1 MKKVFLCLIAVL
13 QVTVALTQEAGS
25 LPSFNSIRTPNSPA
39 FSVLGVQPTSVERPN
54 TPADLAVAIDNA
66 TEGFRKFPQ
75 NFSLEFSP
83 YWMSK
88 EPMALSW
95 RDDINRSIEKSLVRT
110 FSASL
115 ATISKEVNKKEVRGL
130 SYGFRTFLLSGKTSD
145 KSITAIEQ
153 LEKKLASFSAQYAE
167 SAAAEERSV
176 QLEFFKKIREA
187 SDEAEK
193 ETAKQWYE
201 EQRKRIQGVK
211 EKWLADQD
219 AKIQDDKQ
227 VFAPQREGLFVEIAY
242 AAAYHND
249 SVNADLRKAGYAFWV
264 TPSYVTGDYSLVGVY
279 RQVKDSLSNRSSEYG
294 VRFLYTR
301 ERYALSLE
309 YLKGEYQ
316 SETTLPNR
324 ERFSLLFE
332 YLISNNLWA
341 TLSLGEDNKNIQE
354 TQSIFSTVGIRYNFS
369 RDRYSFK

>member
-1 MKKVFLCLIAVL
+1 MKNFFLCLFAL
-13 QVTVALTQEAGS
+13 QLTVAWAQDPKS
-25 LPSFNSIRTPNSPA
+25 LPSLNAIRTPNSPA

-66 TEGFRKFPQ
+66 TEGFKKFPK

-95 RDDINRSIEKSLVRT
+95 RDDINRSVEASLVRT

-115 ATISKEVNKKEVRGL
+115 ATTSKEVNTKEVRGL

-145 KSITAIEQ
+145 KSVAAIEA
-153 LEKKLASFSAQYAE
+153 LEKKLTAFSAQFAE
-167 SAAAEERSV
+167 VAAAEERSV
-176 QLEFFKKIREA
+176 QLEFFRKIREA
-187 SDEAEK
+187 TDDAEK
-193 ETAKQWYE
+193 ETAKQWFE
-201 EQRKRIQGVK
+201 EQRKRIQVSK
-211 EKWLADQD
+211 EKWLKEED
-219 AKIQDDKQ
+219 AKMQEDAQ
-227 VFAPQREGLFVEIAY
+227 AFAPQREGLFVEIAY

-249 SVNADLRKAGYAFWV
+249 TVNADLRKGGYAFWV

-279 RQVKDSLSNRSSEYG
+279 RQLKDSLSNKSSEYG
-294 VRFLYTR
+294 IRFLYTK
-301 ERYALSLE
+301 ERYAVSLE

-316 SETTLPNR
+316 NETPLPNR

-332 YLISNNLWA
+332 YLLNENLWVSM
-341 TLSLGEDNKNIQE
+341 SLGEDNKNIQG
-354 TQSIFSTVGIRYNFS
+354 TQSIFSTLGIRYNFS